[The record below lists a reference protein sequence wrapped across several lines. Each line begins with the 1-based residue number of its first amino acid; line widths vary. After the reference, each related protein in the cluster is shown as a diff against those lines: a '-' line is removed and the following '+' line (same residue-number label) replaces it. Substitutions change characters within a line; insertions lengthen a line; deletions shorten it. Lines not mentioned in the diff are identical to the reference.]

1 MAATQEKTS
10 KTTLAGWK
18 KAKRHGVTLPSG
30 VSVQVE
36 IPNLPALIKTG
47 QIPNDL
53 VDLTIK
59 AAQGD
64 LIVDKELIS
73 QQADFTA
80 KLVAITVKEP
90 EITEDDVAELPYEDC
105 ELLVEVATRQRD
117 LDAEGHHIGGLEKS
131 ADFRR
136 FRGLDFGDT
145 TLADL

>member
-1 MAATQEKTS
+1 MATQTEKTS

-18 KAKRHGVTLPSG
+18 KAKRHAVTLPSG
-30 VSVQVE
+30 VQVQVE

-64 LIVDKELIS
+64 LIVSKELIE
-73 QQADFTA
+73 QQADFTS
-80 KLVAITVKEP
+80 KLVALTVKEP
-90 EITEDDVAELPYEDC
+90 EITEDDVADLPYEDC
-105 ELLVEVATRQRD
+105 ELIVEVATRQRD

-131 ADFRR
+131 ADFRK
-136 FRGLDFGDT
+136 FRGLDFGDAP
-145 TLADL
+145 LESL

>member
-1 MAATQEKTS
+1 MATQTEKTS

-18 KAKRHGVTLPSG
+18 KAKRHEVTLPSG
-30 VSVQVE
+30 VTVQVE

-64 LIVDKELIS
+64 LVVSKELIE

-80 KLVAITVKEP
+80 KLVTLTVKEP
-90 EITEDDVAELPYEDC
+90 EVTDEDVADLPYEDC

-131 ADFRR
+131 ADFRK
-136 FRGLDFGDT
+136 FRGLDFGDSP
-145 TLADL
+145 LESL